1 MPSYFPIGR
10 NVQRTR
16 LAWGNS
22 LKYDYDINKAFVCYL
37 GNKGQIS
44 REHSW
49 SQLTLLQSIQSGL
62 PKDSWCN
69 CTHGHSWS
77 HCRAYRVVC
86 QRTPGAKAAVF
97 PAPKLFARLTTGSR
111 CLAYRCDS
119 QKHVN
124 IHSWK
129 CHQKNNIDFTTGL
142 FTHLSL
148 IRKRPHNVPPSLPA
162 LAITSAGITDF
173 DSTIRSTAVIDTP

>member
-1 MPSYFPIGR
+1 MSIKYLFAVLEIRGR
-10 NVQRTR
+10 EAENTV
-16 LAWGNS
+16 G
-22 LKYDYDINKAFVCYL
+22 
-37 GNKGQIS
+37 
-44 REHSW
+44 HSW
-49 SQLTLLQSIQSGL
+49 SQLVTVDPIAEHTEWSAKGLLMQLYTTI
-62 PKDSWCN
+62 
-69 CTHGHSWS
+69 HGQSWS

-97 PAPKLFARLTTGSR
+97 PAPKLFAKLTTGSR

-148 IRKRPHNVPPSLPA
+148 IRKRPYNVPTLPA
-162 LAITSAGITDF
+162 SLGHYKCS
-173 DSTIRSTAVIDTP
+173 

>member
-1 MPSYFPIGR
+1 M
-10 NVQRTR
+10 
-16 LAWGNS
+16 
-22 LKYDYDINKAFVCYL
+22 
-37 GNKGQIS
+37 
-44 REHSW
+44 
-49 SQLTLLQSIQSGL
+49 
-62 PKDSWCN
+62 
-69 CTHGHSWS
+69 
-77 HCRAYRVVC
+77 VC

-97 PAPKLFARLTTGSR
+97 PAPKLFAKLTTGSR

-129 CHQKNNIDFTTGL
+129 CHQKNNIEFTTGL

-173 DSTIRSTAVIDTP
+173 DSTIRSTAVIDTPYRLTEEYKESPYIMIRGNSNGLGSFFRAYFIWTTPR